1 MVFDQCGA
9 AMRRVVMYSHDTFGL
24 GHLTRTSRLAHRL
37 CERFPACEVVV
48 LTGSPV
54 LDKFT
59 LPVGVRPVR
68 LPPVRKAGH
77 DDYRSPCGSASGF
90 QRLLRDRAD
99 MITQTNRTLMPDVF
113 VVDNVPTGMKQEL
126 LPALSALRQEQP
138 DCHVVLNLRDIL
150 DAPQVI
156 RQDWLAKGTYA
167 VIDRYYDR
175 IHVFG
180 DPRIYDSVKAYDLPA
195 EKTAYL
201 GYVGPVAAA
210 MDQHV
215 SWPAGP
221 DAKRV
226 LVTVGGGGD
235 GLPVLRCIASILS
248 QGLLQQTGVQFKIV
262 CGPLLDQGETSALK
276 QSIEA
281 SRAPAELVS
290 YCPHMSAAI
299 ASSDLVVCMGGYNT
313 TAELLAT
320 AQKALVI
327 PRVKPRQEQ
336 LIRAQRLKSLGVLD
350 YIRPDELEPAFV
362 ANRIASMLQSP
373 AGLPARHSIPIDGAR
388 GFVDQLERRFG
399 TRPTDAHPYQTAVR
413 AS

>member
-1 MVFDQCGA
+1 MAFDQYGA
-9 AMRRVVMYSHDTFGL
+9 LRRVVMYSHDTFGL

-54 LDKFT
+54 LDKFK
-59 LPVGVRPVR
+59 LPAGVKPVR

-90 QRLLRDRAD
+90 QKLLRDRAE
-99 MITQTNRTLMPDVF
+99 MITQTNRALMPDVF

-126 LPALSALRQEQP
+126 LPTLSALREEQP

-150 DAPQVI
+150 DSPEVI
-156 RQDWLAKGTYA
+156 RKDWVAKGTYD

-180 DPRIYDSVKAYDLPA
+180 DPRIYDSVKAYDLPSK
-195 EKTAYL
+195 KTAYL

-210 MDQHV
+210 MDECV

-221 DAKRV
+221 ETKRV

-235 GLPVLRCIASILS
+235 GMPVLRCIASILS
-248 QGLLQQTGVQFKIV
+248 QGLLPTGVQFKIV
-262 CGPLLDQGETSALK
+262 SGPLLDQGESAALQ
-276 QSIEA
+276 QSVQA
-281 SRAPAELVS
+281 SGAPAELVS

-320 AQKALVI
+320 AQKALVV

-336 LIRAQRLKSLGVLD
+336 LIRAQRLKSLGILD
-350 YIRPDELEPAFV
+350 YITPDELEPAFV
-362 ANRIASMLQSP
+362 AQRIASMLQSP
-373 AGLPARHSIPIDGAR
+373 SGASARHSIPIDGAR
-388 GFVDQLERRFG
+388 GFVNQLEQRFG
-399 TRPTDAHPYQTAVR
+399 ARPSDAHHYKTTVR